1 MKNQTRHRFQNWVLH
16 QQNGSEEADACPAQ
30 HFSVEPSASQRAVSR
45 MQESSALLG
54 RINIVAVDEQQS
66 EKLGLGVGS
75 PLAATGTASQARR
88 EPRPV
93 VTLDSDDYRCEQVN
107 TDTFISFSQLDSWA
121 CLDGFEERIESQITI
136 RKALHRIMTGFNGV
150 THAAK
155 SDIDK
160 NPLLQDVN
168 TGWLQHMRSNASQRI
183 ISGVSVSRRD
193 ADNRIVSPGDYG
205 TIDSLLMEAYRS
217 LLDPWYVD
225 SEELVVICGRDMLT
239 RKYFPLINGLG
250 TVPAPNREILSWMVL
265 DKNQTLGG
273 LPAFG
278 VPFFPADAAL
288 ITTFENLSMYWQRNT
303 DRRLVADESPYNR
316 VAIYD
321 SRNEA
326 YVVEDYGCACLV
338 EGIKWGN
345 DGKAS

>member
-1 MKNQTRHRFQNWVLH
+1 M
-16 QQNGSEEADACPAQ
+16 
-30 HFSVEPSASQRAVSR
+30 
-45 MQESSALLG
+45 
-54 RINIVAVDEQQS
+54 
-66 EKLGLGVGS
+66 
-75 PLAATGTASQARR
+75 
-88 EPRPV
+88 
-93 VTLDSDDYRCEQVN
+93 
-107 TDTFISFSQLDSWA
+107 
-121 CLDGFEERIESQITI
+121 
-136 RKALHRIMTGFNGV
+136 
-150 THAAK
+150 
-155 SDIDK
+155 
-160 NPLLQDVN
+160 
-168 TGWLQHMRSNASQRI
+168 
-183 ISGVSVSRRD
+183 
-193 ADNRIVSPGDYG
+193 
-205 TIDSLLMEAYRS
+205 
-217 LLDPWYVD
+217 
-225 SEELVVICGRDMLT
+225 ICGRDMLT

-338 EGIKWGN
+338 EGIKWGMTEKRP
-345 DGKAS
+345 D